1 MKILWYPN
9 TRIEVYNLDLIIHFF
24 RDTLD
29 GPLYWIFVAICVLLI
44 LILLGYILDRTNK
57 NKLEAEQIANAPTPS
72 GKIEFGSKSDI
83 EVKKELKSSGNII
96 DFTPSEVKKEEKKEP
111 KEQQVIDFGN
121 TATLEELTQPMPVLE
136 EPEKLKNNE
145 EIGVIDFSA
154 PSTNTTATVVEE
166 MSENTMQ
173 LPKIPPTE
181 DISTPTD
188 NIQSQASREEEIT
201 LTPANK

>member
-1 MKILWYPN
+1 M
-9 TRIEVYNLDLIIHFF
+9 DLIIHFF

-29 GPLYWIFVAICVLLI
+29 GPLYWIFVVICVLLI

-57 NKLEAEQIANAPTPS
+57 NKLEAEQIANTPTPS

-83 EVKKELKSSGNII
+83 EVKKGLKSSGNII

-121 TATLEELTQPMPVLE
+121 TATLEELTQPMPVLD
-136 EPEKLKNNE
+136 EPEKAKEKE

-154 PSTNTTATVVEE
+154 PSFNTTETVVEE

-173 LPKIPPTE
+173 LPKTLPVE
-181 DISTPTD
+181 DISIPTD
-188 NIQSQASREEEIT
+188 NTKSQTSKEEIT